1 VDEIQVSAVLIALM
15 SHKEPQNSLI
25 TEVAIGLKSFSID
38 AVVSGSVKTLATP

>member
-1 VDEIQVSAVLIALM
+1 M

-38 AVVSGSVKTLATP
+38 AVDEWIGQDIGNALNIDDDEVSPS